1 MAFTKKEE
9 KKFKVGN
16 IEIIIGDKYVLDN
29 KFDAGAPEALQK
41 IETTKLPFTGSGVQD
56 AVYFDEM
63 KGLYD
68 TGFYE
73 NSNCLQRYTED
84 DFDIFNKTYVLSGV
98 PKNYKLA
105 IYKGSALRLVGTSTF
120 RFNSI

>member
-1 MAFTKKEE
+1 M
-9 KKFKVGN
+9 
-16 IEIIIGDKYVLDN
+16 LDN

-56 AVYFDEM
+56 AVYFFDEM
-63 KGLYD
+63 STKD

-84 DFDIFNKTYVLSGV
+84 E
-98 PKNYKLA
+98 
-105 IYKGSALRLVGTSTF
+105 RTS
-120 RFNSI
+120 